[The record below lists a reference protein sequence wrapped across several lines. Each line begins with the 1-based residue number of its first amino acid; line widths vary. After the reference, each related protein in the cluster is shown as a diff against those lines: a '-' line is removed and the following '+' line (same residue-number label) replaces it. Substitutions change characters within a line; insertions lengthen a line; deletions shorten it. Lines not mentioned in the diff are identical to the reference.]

1 LLSVAEVS
9 ATATKAHSV
18 AQVVVQLLHRMSAVR
33 AYRGKATMAATVQQ
47 VQVAVVAVL
56 VLSVLTLRTRTV
68 VLVVLEHQTVSLTH
82 RLVGQVAVAV
92 VAVLV
97 VVRHLM
103 VVAQEV

>member
-1 LLSVAEVS
+1 
-9 ATATKAHSV
+9 
-18 AQVVVQLLHRMSAVR
+18 
-33 AYRGKATMAATVQQ
+33 
-47 VQVAVVAVL
+47 
-56 VLSVLTLRTRTV
+56 V